1 MPKNLKRNAV
11 IVCGL
16 AALFYW
22 SFMFAKHDPGL
33 RSVIPFGEDP
43 YDAVGSFG
51 VVVGMIIALISLVR
65 AFRPYHQSP
74 PSTAQRVYLVRS
86 QAAVVLGVLITLA
99 ADTVAMVRHPHMWI
113 GAASRNVLVALIGGL
128 AAATVAVQLLICA
141 SQRELP
147 EPGSKRGKR
156 AGIASLLA
164 ILILVLYPEQLI
176 NRTPTHLLTIVAG
189 AFLLFAPMRLLL
201 TALVPYKA
209 EEAPTEMPAHSR
221 FSSLKHRW
229 GIVLLGGVLLGA
241 FTLAGEM
248 TEGGGAP
255 PLRRLMF
262 VASVFISLWIA
273 GFSIAYVFLGEPLGF
288 GPRGCAEPK
297 TRVRA

>member
-1 MPKNLKRNAV
+1 MPKNLKRNAI

-16 AALFYW
+16 AVLFYW

-33 RSVIPFGEDP
+33 RKVIPFGEDP

-65 AFRPYHQSP
+65 AFRPYHGAP
-74 PSTAQRVYLVRS
+74 PSTAQRLYLIRS
-86 QAAVVLGVLITLA
+86 QTAVVLGVLITLA
-99 ADTVAMVRHPHMWI
+99 ADTVAMARHPHMWI
-113 GAASRNVLVALIGGL
+113 GAASRNVLVALILGV
-128 AAATVAVQLLICA
+128 AAATVAVQLFIRA
-141 SQRELP
+141 SQHELP
-147 EPGSKRGKR
+147 EPGSNRWKR
-156 AGIASLLA
+156 AGITSLLA

-176 NRTPTHLLTIVAG
+176 RRTATQLLTIVVG

-209 EEAPTEMPAHSR
+209 GEAPTETPARSR
-221 FSSLKHRW
+221 FSSLNRW
-229 GIVLLGGVLLGA
+229 GIVLLAGVLIGA

-248 TEGGGAP
+248 TEGGGVL
-255 PLRRLMF
+255 PLGRLAF
-262 VASVFISLWIA
+262 VASVFIGLWIA
-273 GFSIAYVFLGEPLGF
+273 GLSIAYAFLGKPLGF
-288 GPRGCAEPK
+288 GPQGRAEPK

>member
-22 SFMFAKHDPGL
+22 SFMFAKHDPKL

-65 AFRPYHQSP
+65 AFRPYHEAP

-86 QAAVVLGVLITLA
+86 QAAVVFIVFITLA
-99 ADTVAMVRHPHMWI
+99 ADTVAMARHPHMWI

-128 AAATVAVQLLICA
+128 AAATVAVQLLIRA

-147 EPGSKRGKR
+147 EPGSNRWKR

-176 NRTPTHLLTIVAG
+176 RRTATELFTIVVG

-209 EEAPTEMPAHSR
+209 DDTPDETPARRR
-221 FSSLKHRW
+221 FSCPKHRW
-229 GIVLLGGVLLGA
+229 GIVLLGGVLIGV

-248 TEGGGAP
+248 TEGGGAL
-255 PLRRLMF
+255 PLGRLVF
-262 VASVFISLWIA
+262 VASVFIGLWIA
-273 GFSIAYVFLGEPLGF
+273 GLSIAYAFLGKPLGF
-288 GPRGCAEPK
+288 GSRCCAEPK
-297 TRVRA
+297 TRVRP